1 MRFTLLI
8 LLGLFVL
15 PAVAQDAGRT
25 ERDASLQM
33 SRYEQAIGKLQ
44 QQNEQLQSD
53 IRSLQRTNAELQ
65 KSMETANNRVQS
77 VADEVQRFQNTDVLN
92 IQNSQKQLS
101 GRIEAL
107 DAKGPVWGDGQRDCS
122 EIGVKHQQIK
132 VAVKPDG
139 SRGVRYLCFDGKVLL
154 LGSEVYSVE

>member
-1 MRFTLLI
+1 MRIKVLVLC
-8 LLGLFVL
+8 GLVVAV
-15 PAVAQDAGRT
+15 PAGAQDARA

-53 IRSLQRTNAELQ
+53 IRSVQRTNVELQ
-65 KSMETANNRVQS
+65 KKVDETNNRMQS

-92 IQNSQKQLS
+92 IQNGQKQISARMEELS
-101 GRIEAL
+101 KKPMA
-107 DAKGPVWGDGQRDCS
+107 WGDGQRDCD

>member
-1 MRFTLLI
+1 MRFTLLM
-8 LLGLFVL
+8 LCGLVAL
-15 PAVAQDAGRT
+15 PVAAQESGRN
-25 ERDASLQM
+25 EREASLQM

-53 IRSLQRTNAELQ
+53 IRSMQRTNAELQ
-65 KSMETANNRVQS
+65 KSVEATNNKMQS
-77 VADEVQRFQNTDVLN
+77 ISDEVQRFQNTDVLN
-92 IQNSQKQLS
+92 IQNSQKQISSRMEELAS
-101 GRIEAL
+101 KPMA
-107 DAKGPVWGDGQRDCS
+107 WGDGQRDCN

-154 LGSEVYSVE
+154 LGSEVYGVE